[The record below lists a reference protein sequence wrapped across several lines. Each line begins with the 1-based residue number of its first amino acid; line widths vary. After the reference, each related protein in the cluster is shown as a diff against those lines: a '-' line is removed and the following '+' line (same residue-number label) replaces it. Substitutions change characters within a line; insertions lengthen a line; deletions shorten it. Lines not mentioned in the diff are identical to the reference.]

1 MHTVSG
7 SLFGLL
13 GGSAVSTAD
22 WGTQFGKGQPVAL
35 PWPGHQSGSH
45 IPRGPACALSLRTG
59 WAGLGA
65 MLAQL
70 AGFLGTLPLL

>member
-1 MHTVSG
+1 MNTVFG

-22 WGTQFGKGQPVAL
+22 WGIKFGKDQPVAL

-59 WAGLGA
+59 WAGLRA
-65 MLAQL
+65 VLAQL
-70 AGFLGTLPLL
+70 ARFLGTLPLL